1 MTQLVVCLCCGE
13 RYPESRDCG
22 NVERV
27 EHSVERA
34 TEVAKWLLWNGI
46 DDPTSSQVK
55 SVLAILALHE
65 RA

>member
-13 RYPESRDCG
+13 RYPVGRDCG
-22 NVERV
+22 NVDRV
-27 EHSVERA
+27 EHSVALA
-34 TEVAKWLLWNGI
+34 TTVATWLLWNGMS
-46 DDPTSSQVK
+46 DPTPSQVK